1 MMVESV
7 KEKEKE
13 KLKIIEILKEEVD
26 FENDVTER
34 NCIMQRT
41 KCRKYR

>member
-34 NCIMQRT
+34 KLHSAEDKVPKI
-41 KCRKYR
+41 